1 MAIGPVQILVVGFDD
16 PKFTGDIKAELDRL
30 RDHDV
35 VRLIDLLVVKK
46 NDDGTIERM
55 RASDLSQEDAEEF
68 GATVG
73 ALIGLGMAGEEGM
86 EAGAVLGAEAG
97 ERGSFGIGDSWYVD
111 DAIPPGTAAAIALIE
126 HRWALPLREKI
137 RDAGGFHLADA
148 WIHPADLI
156 AIGMLAAEETE
167 GAGATTG

>member
-1 MAIGPVQILVVGFDD
+1 MAIGPVQILVIGFED

-30 RDHDV
+30 REHDV
-35 VRLIDLLVVKK
+35 VRLVDLVVVQK
-46 NDDGTIERM
+46 NDDGTVERM
-55 RASDLSQEDAEEF
+55 HATDLSLEEAEEF

-73 ALIGLGMAGEEGM
+73 ALIGLGAAGEEGM
-86 EAGAVLGAEAG
+86 KAGAMLGAQAAE
-97 ERGSFGIGDSWYVD
+97 EGSFGIGDSWYVD

-126 HRWALPLREKI
+126 HRWALPLREKV

-156 AIGMLAAEETE
+156 AIGMLAAEESE
-167 GAGATTG
+167 EAGATG